1 MGKDY
6 DYDQDYDSRLFFD
19 MMRQVMSMQKMRRSL
34 NLLFA
39 FLFFSSIAYG
49 QQLEPAST
57 FRLLNSGYGAIA
69 LGMGGAYVAVAN
81 DLSAI
86 YWNPAGLAQL
96 PGLQLSVDY
105 RYMGD
110 SDEDFSDEVF
120 PDRFESIQRFEVS
133 GNQFQGVSFSYGFQ
147 TKNISIVPAF
157 AWHRLAST
165 GPERQLK
172 EQAGVVEFVSNTV
185 FFQSEGT
192 FLEEIKDDEE
202 EFAFG
207 IAARASKA
215 IMVGGT
221 WSFLRSGPEYNL
233 SGDFHD
239 SLLSPTVHTRTD
251 LALRQ
256 TYREERSGNYL
267 KIGLLFF
274 PQTRASFGGYLR
286 FPYTVESDITLRKTG
301 PFTRVDTFRNPQ
313 GVTGVETTTGNL
325 DLNIT
330 AQSTL
335 DVPMEWGAGI
345 AVRPSNSLLVSG
357 SLTYSDWK
365 DATRVISNSSDPLIL
380 QNETLPYPA
389 LRPTATQES
398 LLQWR
403 AGTEYLFGHF
413 GRGLVLRSGIFRD
426 GQPYAD
432 ANGERVYFN
441 GYSVGAGFGIG
452 SWRLDAA
459 FVSEKGVIVL
469 TPNSRND
476 SQFKSR
482 RWIFTLA
489 YISV

>member
-1 MGKDY
+1 
-6 DYDQDYDSRLFFD
+6 
-19 MMRQVMSMQKMRRSL
+19 MRRTQYFL
-34 NLLFA
+34 VAFLLFA
-39 FLFFSSIAYG
+39 SAAFG
-49 QQLEPAST
+49 QQLEPAPT
-57 FRLLNSGYGAIA
+57 FRLLNSGYGATA
-69 LGMGGAYVAVAN
+69 LGMGGAFIAVAN

-133 GNQFQGVSFSYGFQ
+133 GNQLQAISFSYGFQ
-147 TKNISIVPAF
+147 GKAVTIVPAF

-172 EQAGVVEFVSNTV
+172 EQAGVVEFTSRTE
-185 FFQSEGT
+185 FFQSEGI
-192 FLEEIKDDEE
+192 FSEEIKDDEE

-207 IAARASKA
+207 IAARASKK

-221 WSFLRSGPEYNL
+221 WSFLRSGPESNL

-239 SLLSPTVHTRTD
+239 SLISPTVHTRTD

-274 PQTRASFGGYLR
+274 PQTPVSFGGYIR
-286 FPYTVESDITLRKTG
+286 FPYTVESDITLRRTG
-301 PFTRVDTFRNPQ
+301 PFTRTDTFRDPD
-313 GVTGVETTTGNL
+313 GITGTETTTGNL

-330 AQSTL
+330 AQSTIE
-335 DVPMEWGAGI
+335 VPMEWGAGI

-357 SLTYSDWK
+357 SVTYSDWK
-365 DATRVISNSSDPLIL
+365 DVTRVISNSTDPLVL
-380 QNETLPYPA
+380 QNETLPYPS

-413 GRGLVLRSGIFRD
+413 GRGLVVRSGIFRD
-426 GQPYAD
+426 GQPYTNASGD
-432 ANGERVYFN
+432 RVYFH
-441 GYSVGAGFGIG
+441 GYSAGAGFGIG
-452 SWRLDAA
+452 SWRIDAA
-459 FVSEKGVIVL
+459 FVSEKGDITL
-469 TPNSRND
+469 TPNSRNE
-476 SQFKSR
+476 SHFKNR
-482 RWIFTLA
+482 RWIFSLG
-489 YISV
+489 YISI